1 MKTKLLA
8 STVLAVSLLI
18 SQTSF
23 GHGDHAAPPPAI
35 TEDAAL
41 KTASKEVKALITEGK
56 AIEGQQLN
64 KSWEKLTPKLSKKG
78 EGYYVVALENPAEK
92 KTLYVLLAD
101 YGKFWDANF
110 SGKFEGIN
118 TKD

>member
-1 MKTKLLA
+1 MKNKLLA
-8 STVLAVSLLI
+8 STVLAVSLLV
-18 SQTSF
+18 SQTSY

-41 KTASKEVKALITEGK
+41 KAASKEVKELIAQSK
-56 AIEGQQLN
+56 VIEGQQLN

-78 EGYYVVALENPAEK
+78 EGYYVVALENSAEK

-110 SGKFEGIN
+110 SGKFEGLDN
-118 TKD
+118 

>member
-8 STVLAVSLLI
+8 STVLAVSLLV
-18 SQTSF
+18 SQTTY
-23 GHGDHAAPPPAI
+23 GHEGGHAAPPPAI

-56 AIEGQQLN
+56 TIEGQQLN

-110 SGKFEGIN
+110 SGKFEGLDN
-118 TKD
+118 